1 MQWLYMLYTHINQF
15 FCSSFPNLTFNI
27 AMTLYPKHPSVKV
40 AAYAKDVLAF
50 ILQVGVQP
58 IFGGGNELV
67 VNTVTQSSLCRG

>member
-1 MQWLYMLYTHINQF
+1 
-15 FCSSFPNLTFNI
+15 
-27 AMTLYPKHPSVKV
+27 MTLYPSVKV

-67 VNTVTQSSLCRG
+67 ANTVTMNP

>member
-1 MQWLYMLYTHINQF
+1 
-15 FCSSFPNLTFNI
+15 
-27 AMTLYPKHPSVKV
+27 MTLYPKHPSVKV